1 MRVAG
6 FFCGRG
12 DGVESNEGEEHDG
25 RSAHHA
31 RETARHKWMPIR
43 RMHQEGTEGDDENDY
58 RYLGHNDPG
67 VSLGALA
74 NSVAKQNCYCCD
86 NYERRQLERDRMAC
100 DDRQRCR

>member
-1 MRVAG
+1 PGEDAAHKHIKNRPNEQARDYADGHVPLRVAR
-6 FFCGRG
+6 FFGRGG
-12 DGVESNEGEEHDG
+12 DGVESDEGEEHDG

-67 VSLGALA
+67 VGLGALA
-74 NSVAKQNCYCCD
+74 NSV
-86 NYERRQLERDRMAC
+86 
-100 DDRQRCR
+100 